1 MKQWLLRGTA
11 AAAALLL
18 CGFFAAALLFYTQ
31 PMTEQ
36 TYDLSLGWT
45 SEAMPEGWVYDQK
58 GWTVCTQEGED
69 IVPLTPDGMGGFTGL
84 TVPGQTVYFSRV
96 LTEAVESPVLYLDTA
111 NRSVAVF
118 LDGERLYTD
127 CPELPGGIGELTL
140 PMLGWDRTEPV
151 AVSLPMDHVG
161 KTLTIAQS
169 TGLGEKQIPEAESTV
184 YLCGVT
190 LSCGYAYESS
200 LIAESFQAAIPA
212 ALCFVLGLLL
222 SAAFLWQGFRGRWDA
237 GLALAALAV
246 FSLMLAPLG
255 GVSFFGHYL
264 PYSQVDL
271 NALSRALCL
280 TALLVFLGERGS
292 GRLRWLLWG
301 AAILH
306 GLTALLGRSAAAS
319 PLTTVSE
326 YAGLLGLLAAAV
338 LAVVWMKRGNR
349 FYHLFAPLF
358 LAALGLGAAVCGV
371 HTLADPQWGR
381 ELLIRLWTGFQNGLP
396 RFLLWQ
402 CSTLAVAAG
411 VLAALIDL
419 FRSEARRRT
428 EERLLLQRG
437 ELAQENYENLRRHSE
452 EIASLRHDLRH
463 HITAL
468 QGLCR
473 EGNTEEVR
481 KYLEALSQRPEL
493 NRTGGYTVHPAVDA
507 VLTAMLARG
516 AETGVRA
523 EVRVELPPE
532 LPIPNS
538 DLCPLLMNLLENALE
553 ANEKAPEGA
562 DKWLRVTM
570 HIRGEYL
577 YVGVENAYFAPVDFD
592 PEERLYRATKPGTLH
607 GMGLKSARATAR
619 KYHSELVLKA
629 DGDAFSAST
638 ALLLSHKR
646 A

>member
-1 MKQWLLRGTA
+1 M
-11 AAAALLL
+11 
-18 CGFFAAALLFYTQ
+18 
-31 PMTEQ
+31 
-36 TYDLSLGWT
+36 
-45 SEAMPEGWVYDQK
+45 
-58 GWTVCTQEGED
+58 
-69 IVPLTPDGMGGFTGL
+69 
-84 TVPGQTVYFSRV
+84 
-96 LTEAVESPVLYLDTA
+96 
-111 NRSVAVF
+111 
-118 LDGERLYTD
+118 
-127 CPELPGGIGELTL
+127 
-140 PMLGWDRTEPV
+140 
-151 AVSLPMDHVG
+151 
-161 KTLTIAQS
+161 
-169 TGLGEKQIPEAESTV
+169 
-184 YLCGVT
+184 
-190 LSCGYAYESS
+190 
-200 LIAESFQAAIPA
+200 
-212 ALCFVLGLLL
+212 
-222 SAAFLWQGFRGRWDA
+222 WQGFRGRWDA

-411 VLAALIDL
+411 VLAAVIDL

-452 EIASLRHDLRH
+452 EVASLRHDLRH

>member
-18 CGFFAAALLFYTQ
+18 CGFFAAALLVYTQ

-58 GWTVCTQEGED
+58 SWTAYTQEGEET
-69 IVPLTPDGMGGFTGL
+69 VPLTPDGMGGFTGL
-84 TVPGQTVYFSRV
+84 TVPGQTVYFSRAM
-96 LTEAVESPVLYLDTA
+96 TEAVESPVLYLNTA

-127 CPELPGGIGELTL
+127 CPEQPGGVGELTL

-151 AVSLPMDHVG
+151 EISLPPDYLG

-184 YLCGVT
+184 YLCGIT
-190 LSCGYAYESS
+190 LSCGYAYESGI
-200 LIAESFQAAIPA
+200 IAESFQAAIPA
-212 ALCFVLGLLL
+212 ALCFALGLLL

-255 GVSFFGHYL
+255 GVSFFSHYL

-292 GRLRWLLWG
+292 GRLRWVLWC
-301 AAILH
+301 AAALH

-326 YAGLLGLLAAAV
+326 YAGLLGLMAAAV
-338 LAVVWMKRGNR
+338 LTVVWMRRGNR
-349 FYHLFAPLF
+349 FYRIFAPMF
-358 LAALGLGAAVCGV
+358 LGTTVACLAVLGLHA
-371 HTLADPQWGR
+371 LAEPQWGR
-381 ELLIRLWTGFQNGLP
+381 ELLRQLWISLQLGLS
-396 RFLLWQ
+396 RFFLWRWGI
-402 CSTLAVAAG
+402 LALVTAI
-411 VLAALIDL
+411 LAALIHL
-419 FRSEARRRT
+419 FQSEAQRRT

-473 EGNTEEVR
+473 EGNTEEVQ
-481 KYLEALSQRPEL
+481 KYLETLSQRPEL
-493 NRTGGYTVHPAVDA
+493 NRAGGYTVHPAVDA

-553 ANEKAPEGA
+553 ANEKAPKGA

-577 YVGVENAYFAPVDFD
+577 YVGVENARFAPVDFD
-592 PEERLYRATKPGTLH
+592 PEGRLYRSTKPGAHH
-607 GMGLKSARATAR
+607 GMGLKSARAVAR
-619 KYHSELVLKA
+619 KYHSELVLRA
-629 DGDAFSAST
+629 DGAAFSAST
-638 ALLLSHKR
+638 ALLLR
-646 A
+646 RTET

>member
-18 CGFFAAALLFYTQ
+18 CGFFAAALLVYTQ

-58 GWTVCTQEGED
+58 GWTAYTQEGEE

-84 TVPGQTVYFSRV
+84 TVPGQTVYFSRAM
-96 LTEAVESPVLYLDTA
+96 TEAVESPVLYLNTA

-127 CPELPGGIGELTL
+127 CPEQPGGVGELTL

-151 AVSLPMDHVG
+151 EISLPPDYLG

-190 LSCGYAYESS
+190 LSCGYAYESGI
-200 LIAESFQAAIPA
+200 IAESFQAAIPA
-212 ALCFVLGLLL
+212 ALCFALGLLL

-280 TALLVFLGERGS
+280 TALLVFLGNRGS
-292 GRLRWLLWG
+292 GRLRWVLWC
-301 AAILH
+301 AAALH
-306 GLTALLGRSAAAS
+306 GLAALLGRSAAAS

-326 YAGLLGLLAAAV
+326 YAGLLGLIAAAV
-338 LAVVWMKRGNR
+338 LTVVWMRRGNR
-349 FYHLFAPLF
+349 FYRIFAPMF
-358 LAALGLGAAVCGV
+358 LGTTVACLAVLGLHA
-371 HTLADPQWGR
+371 LAEPQWGR
-381 ELLIRLWTGFQNGLP
+381 ELLRQLWISLQLGLS
-396 RFLLWQ
+396 RFFLWRWGI
-402 CSTLAVAAG
+402 LALVTAI
-411 VLAALIDL
+411 LAALIHL
-419 FRSEARRRT
+419 FQSETQRRT

-452 EIASLRHDLRH
+452 EVASLRHDLRH

-493 NRTGGYTVHPAVDA
+493 NRAGGYTVHPAVDA

-516 AETGVRA
+516 AETGVRT

-577 YVGVENAYFAPVDFD
+577 YIGVENPRFGSVDFD
-592 PEERLYRATKPGTLH
+592 PEERLFRSTKSGAHH
-607 GMGLKSARATAR
+607 GMGLKSARAVAR

-638 ALLLSHKR
+638 ALLLHR
-646 A
+646 TEA

>member
-58 GWTVCTQEGED
+58 GWTAYTQEGED
-69 IVPLTPDGMGGFTGL
+69 IVSLEADGYGGFTGL

-96 LTEAVESPVLYLDTA
+96 LTEAVESPVLYLDTV

-118 LDGERLYTD
+118 LDGDRLYTD
-127 CPELPGGIGELTL
+127 CPEQSGGVGALML

-151 AVSLPMDHVG
+151 EIPLSPDYLG
-161 KTLTIAQS
+161 RTLTIAQS
-169 TGLGEKQIPEAESTV
+169 TGLGEKQVPEAEQTV
-184 YLCGVT
+184 YLCGVK
-190 LSCGYAYESS
+190 LSCGYAYESGI
-200 LIAESFQAAIPA
+200 IAESFQAAIPA
-212 ALCFVLGLLL
+212 ALWFLLGLLL
-222 SAAFLWQGFRGRWDA
+222 SAAFLWQGFRRRWDI
-237 GLALAALAV
+237 GLALSALAV
-246 FSLMLAPLG
+246 FFLMLVPLG
-255 GVSFFGHYL
+255 GTSFFGRYL
-264 PYSQVDL
+264 PYPQADL

-292 GRLRWLLWG
+292 GRLRWALWG

-306 GLTALLGRSAAAS
+306 GLTALLGRASATS
-319 PLTTVSE
+319 VLTPVSE
-326 YAGLLGLLAAAV
+326 FAGLLGLVAAGV
-338 LAVVWMKRGNR
+338 LSVVWMKQGNR

-371 HTLADPQWGR
+371 HALTDPQWGR

-396 RFLLWQ
+396 RLLLWQ

-411 VLAALIDL
+411 ILAALIDL
-419 FRSEARRRT
+419 FRSEAQCRT

-473 EGNTEEVR
+473 EGDLEEAQ

-493 NRTGGYTVHPAVDA
+493 NRVGGYTVHPAVDA

-516 AETGVRA
+516 TEAGVRS
-523 EVRVELPPE
+523 EVRVELPAE

-553 ANEKAPEGA
+553 ANEKAPEGT

-577 YVGVENAYFAPVDFD
+577 YVGVENARFAPVEFD
-592 PEERLYRATKPGTLH
+592 PEERLYRSTKPGTLH

-629 DGDAFSAST
+629 TRDTFSAST
-638 ALLLSHKR
+638 ALLLPQKKG
-646 A
+646 

>member
-1 MKQWLLRGTA
+1 MKRWLFRGTA
-11 AAAALLL
+11 AAAVLLL

-45 SEAMPEGWVYDQK
+45 SEAMPEDWVYDQK
-58 GWTVCTQEGED
+58 DWTVCTQEGESF
-69 IVPLTPDGMGGFTGL
+69 VPLEADGYGGFTGL
-84 TVPGQTVYFSRV
+84 IVPGQTVYFSRV
-96 LTEAVESPVLYLDTA
+96 LTEAVESPVLYLDTV

-127 CPELPGGIGELTL
+127 CPEQSGGVGELML

-151 AVSLPMDHVG
+151 EIPLPPDYLG

-169 TGLGEKQIPEAESTV
+169 TGLGEKQIPEAEQTV
-184 YLCGVT
+184 SLCGVK
-190 LSCGYAYESS
+190 LSCGYAYESGI
-200 LIAESFQAAIPA
+200 IAESFQAAIPA
-212 ALCFVLGLLL
+212 ALWFLLGLLL
-222 SAAFLWQGFRGRWDA
+222 SAAFLWKGFRGRWDI

-246 FSLMLAPLG
+246 FFLMMVPLG
-255 GVSFFGHYL
+255 GTSFFSRYL
-264 PYSQVDL
+264 PYPHVDL

-280 TALLVFLGERGS
+280 TALLVFLGDRGS

-301 AAILH
+301 MAALH
-306 GLTALLGRSAAAS
+306 GLTALLGRSAANS
-319 PLTTVSE
+319 LLTVISE

-338 LAVVWMKRGNR
+338 LSFVWMKQGNR
-349 FYHLFAPLF
+349 FYRLFAPLF
-358 LAALGLGAAVCGV
+358 LAALGLGAVVCGT
-371 HTLADPQWGR
+371 HALTDPQWGR

-396 RFLLWQ
+396 RLLLWQ
-402 CSTLAVAAG
+402 CATLAVAAG
-411 VLAALIDL
+411 VLAALLDL
-419 FRSEARRRT
+419 FRSEAQRRT

-452 EIASLRHDLRH
+452 EVASLRHDLRH

-473 EGNTEEVR
+473 EGNTEEVQ

-493 NRTGGYTVHPAVDA
+493 NRISGYTVHPAVDA
-507 VLTAMLARG
+507 VLTALLARG
-516 AETGVRA
+516 TEAGIRA
-523 EVRVELPPE
+523 EVRVELPSE

-553 ANEKAPEGA
+553 ANERAPEGA

-577 YVGVENAYFAPVDFD
+577 YVGVENARFTPVDFD
-592 PEERLYRATKPGTLH
+592 PDEQLYRSTKPGALH

-619 KYHSELVLKA
+619 KYHSELILKA
-629 DGDAFSAST
+629 TVDAFSAST
-638 ALLLSHKR
+638 ALLLPNLK